1 MIVVMYLCLKQLPE
15 MKSITKKG
23 VTKPRKQPR
32 YDLCFAHGNWNVLN
46 RLKNNKGELF
56 FNLIPSDKNAHRK
69 RNNTTPEYYLQCTPS
84 KSKAVN
90 FSGIR
95 FFYSNN
101 CRTVF
106 ASGEPSLLP
115 KLAGNVANPMYERR
129 NDGFL
134 FIFSDNMET
143 LEILVVDNGRAFI
156 DTYRR
161 QFAMGHFDEVLT
173 KLREQEKP
181 ISQ

>member
-1 MIVVMYLCLKQLPE
+1 MIVSMYLYLKQLPE
-15 MKSITKKG
+15 LKNVTRNN

-32 YDLCFAHGNWNVLN
+32 YDLCFTHGNWSVLDK
-46 RLKNNKGELF
+46 LKNNKRKLF
-56 FNLIPSDKNAHRK
+56 FSLIPSDKNAHRK
-69 RNNTTPEYYLQCTPS
+69 RNDTTPEYYLQCTPS

-95 FFYSNN
+95 FLYSNN
-101 CRTVF
+101 RRTVF

-115 KLAGNVANPMYERR
+115 KLAGNVVNPMYERR

-143 LEILVVDNGRAFI
+143 LEILVVDNGRSFI

-181 ISQ
+181 INQ